1 MSPLRSELERHDRWV
16 EKEREEDMSSNDN
29 REGNDGNPILKNG
42 KKTISLARLMT
53 EKLVDGNL
61 R

>member
-1 MSPLRSELERHDRWV
+1 
-16 EKEREEDMSSNDN
+16 MSSNDD

-42 KKTISLARLMT
+42 KETISLARLMT